1 MPAKSPDLTYAKA
14 EKKRR
19 KKKSTDLTYAKALSL
34 GMPSSTRLNKRKKV
48 NKENRKENGTKVER
62 IQRQQ
67 KKWRIFF
74 LNLKIKK
81 VLGGKWTKINQKR
94 AQLQFQD
101 DQPQGAKNK
110 YTKK

>member
-1 MPAKSPDLTYAKA
+1 MTLSLSLCTRQRMPYGIAYIAFIAFMPAKSPDLTYAKA

-34 GMPSSTRLNKRKKV
+34 GMPSSTRLNKRKKE

-74 LNLKIKK
+74 
-81 VLGGKWTKINQKR
+81 
-94 AQLQFQD
+94 
-101 DQPQGAKNK
+101 
-110 YTKK
+110 